1 MGMEDAYGDIDNLP
15 SLKVRKSL
23 SEKDGI
29 DDKAFKTIERVFRKG
44 VVGIMKLLFPSWK
57 LPEVAT
63 IKQLY
68 KIVEEP
74 DTSKSEKE
82 FSSISIENPLE
93 KLHAVAKSFVLSA
106 KHCAPSAARRLLAH
120 LSTLPFCMCSN

>member
-1 MGMEDAYGDIDNLP
+1 
-15 SLKVRKSL
+15 
-23 SEKDGI
+23 
-29 DDKAFKTIERVFRKG
+29 
-44 VVGIMKLLFPSWK
+44 MKLLFPSWK

-74 DTSKSEKE
+74 DTSKSKKE

-106 KHCAPSAARRLLAH
+106 KHCAPSAARHLLAH
-120 LSTLPFCMCSN
+120 LSTLPFCMCSS